1 MILRNFLLLLI
12 ITSSNMA
19 HAQIERPGAA
29 KITAEESVQRNLR
42 HRVFY
47 EIFVRSFYDSNND
60 GIGDLNGI
68 TMQLDYLASL
78 GIGGLWLTPFHP
90 SPSYHKYD
98 VVNYLDV
105 DPEYGTLD
113 DFKRLVAEAHKR
125 NILVLTDLV
134 INHTS
139 SEHPWFQAAL
149 KDDPQFKKYY
159 NWETSPDKSEK
170 NWHLPKQ
177 TNQLASGEKYYGFF
191 SPVMPDLNYDNEE
204 VRDTIIAI
212 GKWWLKETEID
223 GYRLD
228 AAQFIFGEEDTLAN
242 NKWWKQFTDELKTVK
257 PDVITIG
264 EVWNKKSFVATYT
277 ASLSGAFNFEL
288 SWELLKLLQEEKNE
302 LLIENLLATKELY
315 AAHSAYYI
323 DPIFLSNH
331 DVNRIISDLKNNIE
345 KAKLAAAIYLTLPG
359 TPFIYYG
366 EELGMRGMKP
376 DELIREPFLWN
387 SKGRDIGQPRWQKPK
402 YSKSNQVKPLA
413 LQQEDANSMF
423 NTYKK
428 LITTRQTFHALS
440 SAEIKPVSTA
450 TDEILIYERGESGR
464 SVLVI
469 HNLTDE
475 RMTYAVPASYTS
487 FKRIVYQ
494 SSPKINV
501 NETGIELPAY
511 GTILLSVN

>member
-1 MILRNFLLLLI
+1 MILRNLLLLLF
-12 ITSSNMA
+12 ITSSAMS
-19 HAQIERPGAA
+19 HAQIERPGAE
-29 KITAEESVQRNLR
+29 KIPAEESVQRNLR

-98 VVNYLDV
+98 VVNYLEV

-149 KDDPQFKKYY
+149 KNDPRFKNYY

-170 NWHLPKQ
+170 NWHLPRQ
-177 TNQLASGEKYYGFF
+177 TNQLAGGEKYYGFF
-191 SPVMPDLNYDNEE
+191 SPVMPDLNYDNPE
-204 VRDTIIAI
+204 VRDSIIAI
-212 GKWWLKETEID
+212 GKWWLKETAID

-228 AAQFIFGEEDTLAN
+228 AAQFIFGEEDTTAN

-264 EVWNKKSFVATYT
+264 EVWNKKNFVATYT

-288 SWELLKLLQEEKNE
+288 SWDLLKLLQEEKNE
-302 LLIENLLATKELY
+302 MLVENLLATRALY
-315 AAHSAYYI
+315 AEHSAYFI

-331 DVNRIISDLKNNIE
+331 DVNRIVSDLKNNPE

-376 DELIREPFLWN
+376 DETIREPFLWDT
-387 SKGRDIGQPRWQKPK
+387 KERDIGQTRWQKPK
-402 YSKSNQVKPLA
+402 YSKSNHVKPLA
-413 LQQEDANSMF
+413 LQQKDANSLF

-428 LITTRQTFHALS
+428 LIATRQTFHALS
-440 SAEIKPVSTA
+440 SAETKPVA
-450 TDEILIYERGESGR
+450 AANGALLLYERGDKGR

-469 HNLTDE
+469 HNLSDE
-475 RMTYAVPASYTS
+475 KSKLILPETYAAFT
-487 FKRIVYQ
+487 RIVYQ
-494 SSPKINV
+494 SSPKIKAG
-501 NETGIELPAY
+501 ETGIELPSY